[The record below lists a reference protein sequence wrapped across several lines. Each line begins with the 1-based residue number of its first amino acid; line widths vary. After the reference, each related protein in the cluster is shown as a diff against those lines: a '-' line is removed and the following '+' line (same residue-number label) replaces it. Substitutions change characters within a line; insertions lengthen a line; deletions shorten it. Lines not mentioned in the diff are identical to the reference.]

1 MTQIEL
7 EQIIKSFNSEKKIL
21 KKDIK
26 KSEIIKKIK
35 EKLNTLFHFV
45 VCVDRKKLR
54 EINKDYPSLVRDS
67 FVVLKDQWRDDTVV
81 DVVSESLAINKE

>member
-1 MTQIEL
+1 M
-7 EQIIKSFNSEKKIL
+7 

-81 DVVSESLAINKE
+81 DVVSESLAINQE

>member
-1 MTQIEL
+1 
-7 EQIIKSFNSEKKIL
+7 L

-81 DVVSESLAINKE
+81 DVVSESLAINQE